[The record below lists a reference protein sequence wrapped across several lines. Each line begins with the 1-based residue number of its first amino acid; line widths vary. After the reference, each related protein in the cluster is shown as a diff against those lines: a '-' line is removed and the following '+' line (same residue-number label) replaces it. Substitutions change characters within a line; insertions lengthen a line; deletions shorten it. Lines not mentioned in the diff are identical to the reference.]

1 VTAGT
6 RAAAPRSVRVEARR
20 LDALLDL
27 AGELVI
33 ARGRLADAAAPH
45 VAEDTA
51 LRDALAHLTRL
62 VGALQ
67 DEVLSTRLVPVS
79 QLFDR
84 FPRLVRDTARQLG
97 KEISLHT
104 EGSDVHLDR
113 SLLDEVG
120 DPLLHLLR
128 NAMDHGLETPEQREA
143 AGKPRAGRLTLA
155 ASRDRDSVL
164 VRVTDDGRGISRAR
178 VVRRARELGLV
189 ADGQPLSDADILRLV
204 ARAGFSTAERV
215 TDVSGRGV
223 GVDAVETRMRALG
236 GAVEIESREGE
247 GTSVTLRLPLTLAIT
262 RTLLARVGGETY
274 AIPAGHVAATAEL
287 DSAQATTVRGE
298 PVLLLGD
305 EPLPALDLRALV
317 GQPGSTAA
325 GRELVVVEARERR
338 AALVVDEL
346 LGQQDAVVKRFD
358 RVRGALDCFSGATI
372 LGNGTPALI
381 VDVGRL
387 LTQVHP

>member
-1 VTAGT
+1 
-6 RAAAPRSVRVEARR
+6 VRVEARR

-45 VAEDTA
+45 VGGDPA

-84 FPRLVRDTARQLG
+84 FPRLVRDTARSLG
-97 KEISLHT
+97 KDISLRM

-120 DPLLHLLR
+120 DPLVHLLR
-128 NAMDHGLETPEQREA
+128 NALDHGLETPERREA
-143 AGKPRAGRLTLA
+143 AGKPRVGQLTLA

-164 VRVTDDGRGISRAR
+164 VRVSDDGRGIDRAR
-178 VVRRARELGLV
+178 VRARARELGLV
-189 ADGQPLSDADILRLV
+189 ADGQPLSDADVLRLV

-262 RTLLARVGGETY
+262 RTLLARVGDEIY
-274 AIPAGHVAATAEL
+274 AVPSGHVAATAEL

-298 PVLLLGD
+298 PVLLLG
-305 EPLPALDLRALV
+305 EQPLPAVDLRALV
-317 GQPGSTAA
+317 GQPPSTAP

-387 LTQVHP
+387 LTQVQR